1 MRLLSI
7 ITAFFISSGLYFFV
21 FERAAVKAI
30 SNGAPLTTLFTGF
43 ANGEDVIEN
52 FNDRE
57 EGTKEN
63 RWSSIDRAVRVV
75 AFKSVE
81 QKIDTAVILRGQTEA
96 ARQVQVRAETT
107 GQVISEPLRRGTSVK
122 KNQIL
127 CKLDPGTRQSILAD
141 ANAKLVEAKARVSEN
156 QARLKE
162 AESRVEEAKINF
174 NAAQQLAI
182 DGYATETRVAAT
194 LAAVRS
200 TEAGVVSALAE
211 FKATRS
217 RIQSAAAAVAAA
229 EKEIERLVLRAPF
242 GGLLESDTA
251 EIGSLLQSG
260 TICATII
267 QLNPI
272 KLVGFVA
279 EVDMP
284 RIKIGAIAKAKLL
297 SGHTVYGK
305 VTFLS
310 RSADQLTRTF
320 RVDVESEN
328 SDLSIS
334 DGQTADIMIS
344 AEGKKAH
351 LVPQSALTLNDNGDL
366 GIRLITKQ
374 KKALFKEIK
383 ILSDSVNGVWL
394 SGLPQRA
401 DIIIVGQE
409 YVKDGVMVDPK
420 FKELLK

>member
-1 MRLLSI
+1 M
-7 ITAFFISSGLYFFV
+7 
-21 FERAAVKAI
+21 
-30 SNGAPLTTLFTGF
+30 
-43 ANGEDVIEN
+43 
-52 FNDRE
+52 
-57 EGTKEN
+57 
-63 RWSSIDRAVRVV
+63 
-75 AFKSVE
+75 
-81 QKIDTAVILRGQTEA
+81 
-96 ARQVQVRAETT
+96 
-107 GQVISEPLRRGTSVK
+107 
-122 KNQIL
+122 
-127 CKLDPGTRQSILAD
+127 
-141 ANAKLVEAKARVSEN
+141 
-156 QARLKE
+156 
-162 AESRVEEAKINF
+162 
-174 NAAQQLAI
+174 
-182 DGYATETRVAAT
+182 
-194 LAAVRS
+194 
-200 TEAGVVSALAE
+200 
-211 FKATRS
+211 
-217 RIQSAAAAVAAA
+217 
-229 EKEIERLVLRAPF
+229 
-242 GGLLESDTA
+242 
-251 EIGSLLQSG
+251 
-260 TICATII
+260 
-267 QLNPI
+267 
-272 KLVGFVA
+272 GFVA

-320 RVDVESEN
+320 RVDVETEN
-328 SDLSIS
+328 NDLSIS

-366 GIRLITKQ
+366 GIRMITKQ

>member
-1 MRLLSI
+1 M
-7 ITAFFISSGLYFFV
+7 
-21 FERAAVKAI
+21 
-30 SNGAPLTTLFTGF
+30 
-43 ANGEDVIEN
+43 
-52 FNDRE
+52 
-57 EGTKEN
+57 
-63 RWSSIDRAVRVV
+63 
-75 AFKSVE
+75 
-81 QKIDTAVILRGQTEA
+81 ILRGQTEA

-141 ANAKLVEAKARVSEN
+141 ANAKLVEAKARVPEN